1 MKLTNILRE
10 MGEDENNSQSMRNTT
25 NLVLITKATPMS
37 EVEEALN
44 DLDNYG
50 SYAAYAQSN
59 NTDIKKIKDAWFGPT
74 GGPNVKVAAAKK
86 TWNASDREW
95 RKLKIE
101 DIKKRLPDVD
111 TTGWEEFSYDELPKE
126 AKNWKVFF
134 ATSTKDAIDDIVKK
148 MTSNVKI
155 LNWYEENGMLIFP
168 RESNETI
175 PSDVTLEK
183 IIKTVMK
190 NAGITDARVNKK
202 QDDGEGGSTL
212 KAVSRFTQIK
222 IPVESKAEISALRKE
237 LQAKFPIP
245 TASYRIKEDENGV
258 YLLIANITIQ
268 QKANITFYLEDK
280 GLMEGMSE
288 DFRRLQVLAGIIK

>member
-10 MGEDENNSQSMRNTT
+10 MSEEDTSQSARNTT
-25 NLVLITKATPMS
+25 NLVLITKITPMS

-50 SYAAYAQSN
+50 QYASYAQVN
-59 NTDIKKIKDAWFGPT
+59 NADIKKIKDAWFGPT
-74 GGPNVKVAAAKK
+74 GGPNVKIAAAKK
-86 TWNASDREW
+86 TWNSADKDW
-95 RKLKIE
+95 KKLKIE
-101 DIKKRLPDVD
+101 DIKKRMPGIDA
-111 TTGWEEFSYDELPKE
+111 TGWEEFSYDELPKE
-126 AKNWKVFF
+126 VRNWKVFF

-148 MTSNVKI
+148 MTSNVRI
-155 LNWYEENGMLIFP
+155 LDWYEDNGMLVFP
-168 RESNETI
+168 RESNENI

-202 QDDGEGGSTL
+202 QDDGEGNSTL

-222 IPVESKAEISALRKE
+222 IPVESKAEISALRKD
-237 LQAKFPIP
+237 LQDKFPIP
-245 TASYRIKEDENGV
+245 TAAYRVKEDENGA
-258 YLLIANITIQ
+258 YLLITNITIE
-268 QKANITFYLEDK
+268 QKANITFYLKNK

>member
-10 MGEDENNSQSMRNTT
+10 MSEEDTPQSARNTT
-25 NLVLITKATPMS
+25 NLVLTTKTTPMS

-50 SYAAYAQSN
+50 QYASYAQIN
-59 NTDIKKIKDAWFGPT
+59 NADIKKIKDSWFGPT

-86 TWNASDREW
+86 TWNAADKDW
-95 RKLKIE
+95 KKLKIE

-111 TTGWEEFSYDELPKE
+111 STGWEEFSYDELPKE
-126 AKNWKVFF
+126 VRNWKVFF

-148 MTSNVKI
+148 MTSNVRI
-155 LNWYEENGMLIFP
+155 LDWYEDNGMLVFP
-168 RESNETI
+168 RESNENI

-202 QDDGEGGSTL
+202 QDDGEGNSTL

-222 IPVESKAEISALRKE
+222 IPVESKAEIPALRKE
-237 LQAKFPIP
+237 LQDRFPIP
-245 TASYRIKEDENGV
+245 TAAYRVKEDENGA
-258 YLLIANITIQ
+258 YLLITNITIQ

>member
-10 MGEDENNSQSMRNTT
+10 MSEEDTSQSARNTT
-25 NLVLITKATPMS
+25 NLVLITKITPMS

-50 SYAAYAQSN
+50 QYASYAQVN
-59 NTDIKKIKDAWFGPT
+59 NADIKKIKDAWFGPT
-74 GGPNVKVAAAKK
+74 GGPNVKIAAAKK
-86 TWNASDREW
+86 TWNSADKDW
-95 RKLKIE
+95 KKLKIE
-101 DIKKRLPDVD
+101 DIKKRMPGID

-126 AKNWKVFF
+126 VRNWKVFF

-148 MTSNVKI
+148 MTSNVRI
-155 LNWYEENGMLIFP
+155 LDWYEDNGMLVFP
-168 RESNETI
+168 RESNENI

-202 QDDGEGGSTL
+202 QDDGEGNSTL

-222 IPVESKAEISALRKE
+222 IPVESKAETPALRKD
-237 LQAKFPIP
+237 LQDRFPIT
-245 TASYRIKEDENGV
+245 TAAYRVKEDENGA
-258 YLLIANITIQ
+258 YLLITNITIE
-268 QKANITFYLEDK
+268 QKANITFYLKDK